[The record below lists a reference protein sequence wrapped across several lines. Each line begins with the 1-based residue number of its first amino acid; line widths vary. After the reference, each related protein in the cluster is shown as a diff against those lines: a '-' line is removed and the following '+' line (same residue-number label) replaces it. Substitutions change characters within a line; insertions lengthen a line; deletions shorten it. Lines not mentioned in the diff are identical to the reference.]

1 MRSLAAISVAL
12 VLVLAPGASADGG
25 GRAESVTF
33 GAGRLWT
40 NVRDRV
46 VAVDPATGRAAPAIR
61 TAAWGTVIAATDRTV
76 WQLQPH
82 TLVAVDI
89 ATHRVRLRSGLGQ
102 ASYALAAGAGAVW
115 LPSFDSDTLTKID
128 ARTGARRWRVRVPHS
143 PEAVTTGAGSV
154 WLVSTGRWHSVHGG
168 AMVPD
173 GRGILLRLDPV
184 TGVVRA
190 RVLVDRGPTAITLGS
205 GGAWVLN
212 GRGLGADDTLDRID
226 PRTNRLVASIRVPHW
241 SSAVSVGRR
250 YAWVVSEPKSAGGT
264 ITRIDLRTNR
274 GVTRPI
280 PHSWIPQGVVL
291 AGGGVWVADPGVA
304 QLIRID
310 PHTLRVTKR
319 VTFPIR

>member
-1 MRSLAAISVAL
+1 VGISVVL
-12 VLVLAPGASADGG
+12 MLVLAPGAAADGG
-25 GRAESVTF
+25 GRAESVAF

-40 NVRDRV
+40 NVRDGV
-46 VAVDPATGRAAPAIR
+46 AAVDPVTGKTAPMIR
-61 TAAWGTVIAATDRTV
+61 TAAYGTVIAATNRTV

-82 TLVAVDI
+82 TLVAADI
-89 ATHRVRLRSGLGQ
+89 ATRRVRLRRGLGQ
-102 ASYALAAGAGAVW
+102 AAYALAAGGGAVW

-143 PEAVTTGAGSV
+143 PEAVATGAGSV

-173 GRGILLRLDPV
+173 GRGILLRLDPA
-184 TGVVRA
+184 TGAVRA
-190 RVLVDRGPTAITLGS
+190 RVLVDRGPTAIALGR
-205 GGAWVLN
+205 GAAWVLN

-226 PRTNRLVASIRVPHW
+226 VRTNRLVASIRVPHW
-241 SSAVSVGRR
+241 SSAVSVGLR

-264 ITRIDLRTNR
+264 ITRIDLRTNH
-274 GVTRPI
+274 GATRPI

-291 AGGGVWVADPGVA
+291 AGGGVWVADPGVGE
-304 QLIRID
+304 LIRID

-319 VTFPIR
+319 VSFPMR

>member
-1 MRSLAAISVAL
+1 MGISVVL
-12 VLVLAPGASADGG
+12 MLVLAPGAAADGG
-25 GRAESVTF
+25 GRAESVAF

-40 NVRDRV
+40 NVRGGV
-46 VAVDPATGRAAPAIR
+46 AAVDPVTGKTAPMIR
-61 TAAWGTVIAATDRTV
+61 TVAYGTVIAATDRTV

-82 TLVAVDI
+82 TLVAADI
-89 ATHRVRLRSGLGQ
+89 ATRRVRLRRGLGQ
-102 ASYALAAGAGAVW
+102 AAYALAAGGGAVW

-143 PEAVTTGAGSV
+143 PEAVATGAGSV

-173 GRGILLRLDPV
+173 GRGILLRLDPA
-184 TGVVRA
+184 TGAVRA
-190 RVLVDRGPTAITLGS
+190 RVLVDRGPTAIALGR
-205 GGAWVLN
+205 GAAWVLN

-226 PRTNRLVASIRVPHW
+226 VRTNRLVASIRVPHW
-241 SSAVSVGRR
+241 SSAVSVGLR

-264 ITRIDLRTNR
+264 ITRIDLRTNH

-291 AGGGVWVADPGVA
+291 AGGGVWVADPGVGE
-304 QLIRID
+304 LIRID

-319 VTFPIR
+319 VSFPMR